1 MSPETVTIT
10 TNNTDPQEKTVFD
23 QLREEYYKETQEPIC
38 ISHENKTLVYEE
50 SINPIGK
57 ESKELY
63 FDILLNKTL
72 QNLLGET
79 LDVRYTPTALST
91 ESGIDLMIGNF
102 HKDNFK
108 SIFDPVLFI
117 STTLN
122 TRETKKII
130 SPFKEVPLI
139 NINAF
144 TYLNRFL
151 GYLENFPVHTN
162 GIINTFTHKPFKEKN
177 VKYLYDELRDAHL
190 PHRMVNNNAITPFT
204 ENIETI
210 YKILDNR

>member
-10 TNNTDPQEKTVFD
+10 KNNTDPQEKTVFD

-50 SINPIGK
+50 SINPISK

-63 FDILLNKTL
+63 FYILLNKTL

-91 ESGIDLMIGNF
+91 ESSIDLMIGNYHNENPKRF
-102 HKDNFK
+102 FRPN
-108 SIFDPVLFI
+108 LFI

-122 TRETKKII
+122 TREIKKVIN
-130 SPFKEVPLI
+130 PFKEVPLI

-144 TYLNRFL
+144 TYLNRCPL
-151 GYLENFPVHTN
+151 YLENFPVHTN
-162 GIINTFTHKPFKEKN
+162 GIINAFTHKPFKEKN
-177 VKYLYDELRDAHL
+177 IKYLYDELCIAHRD
-190 PHRMVNNNAITPFT
+190 HRIENNNAITPFT